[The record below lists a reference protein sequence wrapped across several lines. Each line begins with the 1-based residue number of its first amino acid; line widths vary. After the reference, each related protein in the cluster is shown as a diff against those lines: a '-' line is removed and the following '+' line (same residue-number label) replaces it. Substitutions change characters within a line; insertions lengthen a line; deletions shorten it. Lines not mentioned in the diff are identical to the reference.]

1 MFLNSACTKTG
12 KPDATVTEVQPLA
25 KARNKKNLCTLIP
38 DLKKIYVFICISNK
52 CVSLEQDIF
61 FTFYRKLQLSD
72 SWTEPRRVTKV
83 NVTLAASANL
93 FL

>member
-12 KPDATVTEVQPLA
+12 KPDATVTEAQPLA

-61 FTFYRKLQLSD
+61 LHS
-72 SWTEPRRVTKV
+72 TESYSCRTHGL
-83 NVTLAASANL
+83 NLAESQR
-93 FL
+93 